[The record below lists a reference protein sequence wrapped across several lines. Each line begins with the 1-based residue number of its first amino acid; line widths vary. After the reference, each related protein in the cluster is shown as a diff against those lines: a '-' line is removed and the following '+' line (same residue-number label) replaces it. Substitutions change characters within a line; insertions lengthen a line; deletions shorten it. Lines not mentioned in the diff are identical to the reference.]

1 MQKVSVIRI
10 SGTRKFLEREVE
22 NMEIKLGDIQVLDA
36 RDVWKHEERD
46 FTPWLAQNAEAISQV
61 IGIPIEIEQT
71 EKTLGNF
78 KLDILGIVENTDKV
92 VVIENQ
98 LDESDHKHLGQLITY
113 ASGLDAAIIIWISP
127 SVRDEHRSAIEW
139 LNEITGNEVS
149 FFLLKPE
156 VIKIDDSRPAVRFH
170 LESGPSEFIREIKE
184 VVKNEEAPRHI
195 FRKEFWHEL
204 LNYFVIQGNHSVQNR
219 RPNKDSWLPFPV
231 GKSGVVVNA
240 CLAQNSKLRIE
251 LYLQHP
257 SIEVNA
263 KNYEKLVENQETIKS
278 MFIDDELLFDPM
290 NGSKAFR
297 IKVER
302 AYNITRSRE
311 EKGYREMDLYP
322 WIYKNVEILREVGK
336 RFLLN

>member
-1 MQKVSVIRI
+1 M
-10 SGTRKFLEREVE
+10 ERL
-22 NMEIKLGDIQVLDA
+22 EIKLGDIQVLDA

-46 FTPWLAQNAEAISQV
+46 FTPWLAKNSEAISQV

-71 EKTLGNF
+71 EKRVGSF
-78 KLDILGIVENTDKV
+78 KLDILGKVENTDKV
-92 VVIENQ
+92 IVIENQ

-113 ASGLDAAIIIWISP
+113 ASGLDAAIIIWITP

-149 FFLLKPE
+149 FFLIKPE

-170 LESGPSEFIREIKE
+170 LESGPSEFIRDIKE

-204 LNYFVIQGNHSVQNR
+204 LNYFVTQGDHSVQNR
-219 RPNKDSWLPFPV
+219 RPNKDSWLSFPV
-231 GKSGVVVNA
+231 GISGVVVNA

-257 SIEVNA
+257 SIDVNG
-263 KNYEKLVENQETIKS
+263 KNYEILVENQETIKS
-278 MFIDDELLFDPM
+278 MFIEDEILFDPM
-290 NGSKAFR
+290 NESKASR

-302 AYNITRSRE
+302 TYNVTRSRE
-311 EKGYREMDLYP
+311 DKSYREKELFP
-322 WIYKNVEILREVGK
+322 WIYNNVEILRDIGK